1 LEVLGMILSGGKSS
15 RLYMSIVYE
24 KKLAISASADYS
36 GFNKDPYL
44 FLFDATA
51 APGKDIKDVEN
62 ALYAEIEKIKKELP
76 SEREVQK
83 AKNQI
88 EASFVMGQD
97 SIYYQ
102 AQIAGMFEMLGS
114 WKLKEQYLENIKKV
128 IPEDIS
134 MAAKKYLTE
143 DNRTVGILIPTKVRG
158 EK

>member
-1 LEVLGMILSGGKSS
+1 M
-15 RLYMSIVYE
+15 
-24 KKLAISASADYS
+24 
-36 GFNKDPYL
+36 
-44 FLFDATA
+44 
-51 APGKDIKDVEN
+51 
-62 ALYAEIEKIKKELP
+62 
-76 SEREVQK
+76 QK